1 MAKRIVM
8 DISTG
13 GQREEEFEFIP
24 PPTPPTAGPEVVRA
38 RAVGMIRSATSLDD
52 LKRALLLY
60 LGELR
65 LRPDGSLELK

>member
-13 GQREEEFEFIP
+13 EQHEEEFELIP
-24 PPTPPTAGPEVVRA
+24 PPTPPTARPEVVRA
-38 RAVGMIRSATSLDD
+38 RAVEMIRSATSLDD

-60 LGELR
+60 LGELEPNPNGT
-65 LRPDGSLELK
+65 LA